1 MKKITKRNIL
11 NLITILIILCLLMGC
26 SSKTNSPNYVAS
38 SSQEYYS
45 SLLEEAT
52 TVKIKEKFI
61 SFKKEYDIYVAGE
74 RIGTVSGKYVNITGD
89 VFTFTDANG
98 NEIAKEKQIKRWGIK
113 LNRLARLM
121 DTEGNIT
128 GYIGEEFFTD
138 FLSLSKYNFHI
149 YDEER
154 NELGYTKE
162 RILSLFYEFNVY
174 DVSDEILFK
183 ISKKLDIVDSYEI
196 VKQKESDISM
206 IDVVFLTCI
215 IDAIEDSTEEKDDN
229 KN

>member
-1 MKKITKRNIL
+1 
-11 NLITILIILCLLMGC
+11 
-26 SSKTNSPNYVAS
+26 
-38 SSQEYYS
+38 
-45 SLLEEAT
+45 
-52 TVKIKEKFI
+52 
-61 SFKKEYDIYVAGE
+61 
-74 RIGTVSGKYVNITGD
+74 
-89 VFTFTDANG
+89 
-98 NEIAKEKQIKRWGIK
+98 
-113 LNRLARLM
+113 M